1 MKYALRTVTWK
12 FKTVEEP
19 IPELAEKSSVVIKS
33 PSDIY
38 NNYKSLFIDKVK
50 ERFVVFWL
58 DTAGKVLGFDLVS
71 EGTLDSSLVHARE
84 VFRGA
89 VVATASAIIL
99 AHNHPSNSLEPSKQD
114 IEITK
119 QLVQAGLIIDIPIK
133 DHVIFG
139 TDHYTSFVDRGYM

>member
-19 IPELAEKSSVVIKS
+19 IPELSGKSSVVIKS
-33 PSDIY
+33 PRDVFD
-38 NNYKSLFIDKVK
+38 NYRSLFADRVK
-50 ERFVVFWL
+50 ERFIVFWL
-58 DTAGKVLGFDLVS
+58 STSGKVTGFELVS
-71 EGTLDSSLVHARE
+71 EGTLDASLVSPRE

-89 VVATASAIIL
+89 IVATASSIIL

-119 QLVQAGLIIDIPIK
+119 QLVQAGLIIDIPVK
-133 DHVIFG
+133 DHIIFG
-139 TDHYTSFVDRGYM
+139 TDTYTSFVDRGYM

>member
-33 PSDIY
+33 PHDVY
-38 NNYKSLFIDKVK
+38 DNYKSLFIDKVK

-89 VVATASAIIL
+89 IVATASAIIL
-99 AHNHPSNSLEPSKQD
+99 AHNHPSNSLEPSRQD
-114 IEITK
+114 IEITRS
-119 QLVQAGLIIDIPIK
+119 LVQAGLFMDIPVR
-133 DHVIFG
+133 DHVIFTSSG
-139 TDHYTSFVDRGYM
+139 YTSFMDRGLL